1 MSGKSTYMRQV
12 ALTCIM
18 AQIGSFVP
26 CKSADLPIFDAIYTR
41 IGASDDIVSG
51 QSTFMV
57 EMMEVNN
64 ALKNATANSLILF
77 DEIGRGTAT
86 FDGMALAQAIIEYIH
101 ENIHAKTLFS
111 THYHELTK
119 VSADLS
125 HVINCHV
132 SAEEVNGE
140 IVFLHKVK
148 EGAIDKSYGIN
159 VAKLASLPT
168 EVIIRASD
176 ILSKLEENEK
186 IDTKKLSINNYV
198 APLVYDSKSD
208 LEVYVLNE
216 IKNLDIYEMSPIDA
230 MNKLNELKKKIK

>member
-1 MSGKSTYMRQV
+1 M
-12 ALTCIM
+12 
-18 AQIGSFVP
+18 
-26 CKSADLPIFDAIYTR
+26 
-41 IGASDDIVSG
+41 
-51 QSTFMV
+51 
-57 EMMEVNN
+57 
-64 ALKNATANSLILF
+64 
-77 DEIGRGTAT
+77 
-86 FDGMALAQAIIEYIH
+86 
-101 ENIHAKTLFS
+101 
-111 THYHELTK
+111 
-119 VSADLS
+119 
-125 HVINCHV
+125 
-132 SAEEVNGE
+132 
-140 IVFLHKVK
+140 HKVK